1 MGSNYEGF
9 TPGLCCKNFP
19 MDSERQFLNLLL
31 GCCSLRLLALLLW
44 LALGFRIAIVLEV
57 LWGRMVCTPAHAV
70 HWAKVIPF
78 STQVCVKMQLPY
90 EGHERMVR
98 KKKEIYLKRNEQIQ
112 KKL

>member
-1 MGSNYEGF
+1 
-9 TPGLCCKNFP
+9 

-44 LALGFRIAIVLEV
+44 LVQRLVLLVLLPLGHALGFRIAIVLEV

-98 KKKEIYLKRNEQIQ
+98 KKKEIYLKRNEQ